1 MFQPS
6 DPFQSRRMAF
16 VKISRGLLLASAM
29 FLAAC
34 SGSPQERAQ
43 KYYEHGKDLLAQ
55 NDSARA
61 SIEFR
66 NALKLDD
73 KLAGAW
79 LGLAQIEEQN
89 QNWDALIKI
98 LREISEV
105 DPKNVDAKLKLTR
118 LLLLGNALDEALK
131 VVDAAGELDQRNP
144 GVLTTR
150 AAILLKLGDAT
161 GAIREARAALE
172 IDPGNAEALM
182 VLAAEKITLGDAQ
195 AALAILERQSA
206 APTDNFGLQLFRL
219 SVYERMGN
227 LEQVEALLRK
237 FVQLYPKERAF
248 RRQLVRLYVGQKRLD
263 DAEKEMRAVAANP
276 ADVEAGLNLV
286 RFLNATKGPAA
297 AQQELEARITAGG
310 DIFRYQIAL
319 GELLFSQGESAD
331 SFKLLETLAGS
342 GSARENALAAKVKLA
357 EMQLSLKKL
366 DPAESLIAEVLAK
379 DSRNIAA
386 LRLRAAI
393 RMERGQFE
401 LAVVDLRQAL
411 GDQPRSGELMQLL
424 AVAYER
430 TGSIELADKQLAD
443 ATRASNFDAAVG
455 LSYVA
460 FLRRRGEVERAED
473 VLNGLAGS
481 WPNNVAVLSTLAE
494 VWLARQNWSGAE
506 KVAEAI
512 RKIGDNNQGLA
523 DQILGVALS
532 GRAKLDQSIQ
542 ALQSAYAAN
551 AGATSPMVALVIAY
565 ARAKQT
571 DRAIAFLEDV
581 LRKNPD
587 NAEALV
593 LLGSTRLLSNAS
605 DQAVKSFEAA
615 IDKQP
620 KSMAGYRALAGYHLA
635 RKSSDEALKVI
646 RKGLEAQP
654 ESFEMRLLLASTLE
668 LKGDYEGAIA
678 EYERLL
684 TQQSG
689 SLVVANNLASL
700 LSDHRTDKASLE
712 RAYALAVSLRKTQLP
727 QFKDT
732 LGWVQHQRGDYRAAI
747 PLLEEAASAL
757 PDLAMVRYHLGMSYL
772 ANGQFAKAS
781 EQFKKALEL
790 TPDSGV
796 EAKIRAGQE
805 KAAM

>member
-1 MFQPS
+1 
-6 DPFQSRRMAF
+6 
-16 VKISRGLLLASAM
+16 
-29 FLAAC
+29 
-34 SGSPQERAQ
+34 
-43 KYYEHGKDLLAQ
+43 
-55 NDSARA
+55 
-61 SIEFR
+61 
-66 NALKLDD
+66 
-73 KLAGAW
+73 
-79 LGLAQIEEQN
+79 
-89 QNWDALIKI
+89 
-98 LREISEV
+98 
-105 DPKNVDAKLKLTR
+105 
-118 LLLLGNALDEALK
+118 
-131 VVDAAGELDQRNP
+131 
-144 GVLTTR
+144 
-150 AAILLKLGDAT
+150 
-161 GAIREARAALE
+161 
-172 IDPGNAEALM
+172 
-182 VLAAEKITLGDAQ
+182 
-195 AALAILERQSA
+195 
-206 APTDNFGLQLFRL
+206 
-219 SVYERMGN
+219 
-227 LEQVEALLRK
+227 
-237 FVQLYPKERAF
+237 
-248 RRQLVRLYVGQKRLD
+248 
-263 DAEKEMRAVAANP
+263 
-276 ADVEAGLNLV
+276 
-286 RFLNATKGPAA
+286 
-297 AQQELEARITAGG
+297 
-310 DIFRYQIAL
+310 
-319 GELLFSQGESAD
+319 
-331 SFKLLETLAGS
+331 
-342 GSARENALAAKVKLA
+342 
-357 EMQLSLKKL
+357 
-366 DPAESLIAEVLAK
+366 
-379 DSRNIAA
+379 
-386 LRLRAAI
+386 
-393 RMERGQFE
+393 
-401 LAVVDLRQAL
+401 
-411 GDQPRSGELMQLL
+411 
-424 AVAYER
+424 
-430 TGSIELADKQLAD
+430 
-443 ATRASNFDAAVG
+443 
-455 LSYVA
+455 
-460 FLRRRGEVERAED
+460 
-473 VLNGLAGS
+473 
-481 WPNNVAVLSTLAE
+481 LSTLAE
-494 VWLARQNWSGAE
+494 VRLGRQNWSGAE

-532 GRAKLDQSIQ
+532 GRAKLDESIQ

-593 LLGSTRLLSNAS
+593 LLGSTQLLSNAS
-605 DQAVKSFEAA
+605 DQAVKSFQAA

-747 PLLEEAASAL
+747 PLLEEAAAAL

-790 TPDSGV
+790 TPDSGL
-796 EAKIRAGQE
+796 EAMIRAGQE